1 MLCPA
6 ASVKQIIR
14 PRSSYSQALV
24 LPEQSVY
31 FTSWPASLYS
41 SSFSLPF
48 ASLITITNL
57 PFVFNQVMVLGDLPI
72 RAAKALLYR

>member
-1 MLCPA
+1 
-6 ASVKQIIR
+6 
-14 PRSSYSQALV
+14 
-24 LPEQSVY
+24 
-31 FTSWPASLYS
+31 LYS

-48 ASLITITNL
+48 ASLIAITNL